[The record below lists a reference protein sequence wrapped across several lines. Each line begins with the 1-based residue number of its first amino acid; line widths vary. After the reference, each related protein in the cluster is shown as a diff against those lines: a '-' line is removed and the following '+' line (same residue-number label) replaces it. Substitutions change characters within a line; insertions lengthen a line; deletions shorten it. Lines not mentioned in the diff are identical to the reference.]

1 MANKAASL
9 GTRVIINPGLYRE
22 SITLNGSKTL
32 STLPITFEAA
42 TNGTVVV
49 TGAQQYTGW
58 STYSGNNSIYTN
70 TWAYAWG
77 YCAIDSGG
85 PPLEQPVVLRREMV
99 IVNGT
104 VLTQVMS
111 LSQMLFPG
119 TFFVDETGGE
129 LYVWPP
135 AGTNMTT
142 ADVEVGVN
150 SSLLSITANGNNQIT
165 GIVIRGITFEY
176 ATSCHIDS
184 AVDVEGNV
192 TNILFDTDTFIWN
205 NATGLN
211 FNYPVA
217 DVTVMNSISNHN
229 GASGFNTFQALNM
242 LWQDDTASYNNWRGA
257 QGAFYEWGS
266 GGAHIFSDHNET
278 LTNFTSTFN
287 ETHSLHW
294 DTDDTEITVT
304 NLLTAQN
311 MFGALLEKNNGPM
324 TFTSSTFCPTQVP
337 TGTYGSGLILRDS
350 LNVTVNKSTF
360 YNNSLNQIEV
370 TGVPGGFPITDWA
383 TQQTYQAVNKNFV
396 FTNNN
401 VQGAT
406 GQVLISD
413 GILNGS
419 DWTTFVTSLT
429 SNYNTWWNATN
440 PAVFVVPTPATN
452 TDDDFAQWQTL
463 TGQDTNSTWANPGA
477 EPAACNVTA
486 DHPDFWLVVDNDV
499 VTTDAAGNA
508 VFNLTTLPLGGL
520 TGTVTLAVD
529 GVSSIEGAS
538 YTLNPS
544 TTTTSGTSVLTFN
557 AGVTTPPGS
566 YAFTVLANTGN
577 ITRMITLSATVP
589 TSSVRLSTDTLTF
602 NNVPVGST
610 SAGLPIT
617 LTNTG
622 KSPLTIDSI
631 TATYDYAETNN
642 CGTSLPAGSSCT
654 ITVTFSPMLLQ
665 TYTGSLTITD
675 ADATSP
681 QIVTLNGNPIG
692 APGITFS
699 PKVLYFGA
707 SKFMSPTLPQTV
719 TVTNNGTATTTISS
733 VAVTGTDAP
742 SYTQTNNC
750 TSLVVN
756 ATCTI
761 SVIQSTTVDG
771 KLTANLTV
779 TDNVTGGPQ
788 TVGLNGTGDSALSS
802 SPKSLGFGTVKN
814 GQTATKN
821 ATLTNSG
828 TAAVAIANLTMSG
841 PNADDFSQ
849 TNNCGTTLA
858 GNSSCTIMVTFAS
871 STSGSETATL
881 SINDADPSSPQ
892 TLSLSGT
899 GKAVPGVYLMP
910 VALTFNG
917 QVYKSPSPSQ
927 PVTVTNNG
935 NAVLNI
941 TKYSFTGTNGG
952 DFSETNNCNGSV
964 PAGSTCTINIT
975 FTPSGLGTRTA
986 TLSVSDNAA
995 GSPQTVTLTGTGL
1008 PALTISP
1015 TSVDYGTVPVGS
1027 SGVQTVTITNTSTA
1041 TISFTSATLSGPNSG
1056 DFSET
1061 NTCGKHIEE
1070 GASCTVTVT
1079 FKPQA
1084 TGSRTATLTLTDLDP
1099 SSPQSVPLSG
1109 TGGAQPSVTFLPAS
1123 LTFGNQVYETPSVP
1137 LTTTMTNTSSSAM
1150 SITTISVTGTNK
1162 SDFTQTNNCGTT
1174 LAQGASCAINVTFTP
1189 GSTGSRSATLSV
1201 TDDAVGS
1208 PQTVPLSG
1216 IGTTALTVSPTT
1228 LNYGTVTVNTSS
1240 SLPVTVTNSSA
1251 AAIGITSIKLGG
1263 DNQTDFSETNTC
1275 GTSIPAN
1282 SSCTITV
1289 TFDPLS
1295 SGSKSATLTI
1305 RDSDPSSPQTVTLSG
1320 TGGTAAPGAVF
1331 SPTSLTFGSVVYLDS
1346 SPVMTT
1352 TLTNNGTA
1360 SLNINSINITGA
1372 KSDYA
1377 QTNNC
1382 PGSLAQGSSCTI
1394 NVTFTPL
1401 AIGSLSA
1408 SVSVSDNAAGSPQT
1422 VSLSGTGLAA
1432 LTLNPSSLS
1441 FGTVN
1446 VGSTS
1451 TQSLTIQ
1458 NGSNATIAVTSFTF
1472 SGTNAGD
1479 FSQTNNCGT
1488 QIAGNG
1494 SCTVKVSFDP
1504 ASAGSRSATMKIAD
1518 SDPTTPQSVSLSGT
1532 GSGSASVTFS
1542 PTSLSFGNEPYEKSS
1557 APLVTTMTNSGTAT
1571 LSITSISVGGND
1583 PADFTKST
1591 TCGTSLAQGAS
1602 CTITIVFVPTAIG
1615 ARTATISV
1623 MDSVPGSPQTV
1634 PLSGTGVSALTISP
1648 TALSFGLVNVG
1659 TSATMQT
1666 TIANGS
1672 TAAIGITNMT
1682 FGGADPGDF
1691 SQTNTCGAKISGNG
1705 SCTITVTFKPSV
1717 TGARSASLMIMDS
1730 DPSSPQTV
1738 TLSGSGGIPGISVS
1752 PTSLTFPNQPLNKAS
1767 APMTLTVTSSGSGL
1781 LVINSVSIT
1790 GPNKAEFSQT
1800 TNCVGIL
1807 NPLAT
1812 CTISVVFTPT
1822 SVGTRTASISIADN
1836 VGGSPQIIPLNGM
1849 GSAFL
1854 FTPPSID
1861 FGAVTSGTTS
1871 TMTLKIQN
1879 VTSSTVTVLDHKF
1892 LGANAASFSG
1902 TGSCERVFAPNA
1914 TCTIT
1919 LSFTPPAPGTRT
1931 AQLQLDDND
1940 PSTPQLVSLQGTGQ

>member
-1 MANKAASL
+1 LGKVFALGAAVVSLSLSGPDWSQANINENLETKILYVDVNNGSDSNPGTEQLPLKTIGASASIAIANKEASL

-22 SITLNGSKTL
+22 SITLTGSTKQ

-42 TNGTVVV
+42 TNGTVFV

-135 AGTNMTT
+135 SGTNMTT

-150 SSLLSITANGNNQIT
+150 SSLLTITANGKNQIT

-176 ATSCHIDS
+176 ASSCHINS
-184 AVDVEGNV
+184 AVDVQGNV
-192 TNILFDTDTFIWN
+192 SNILFDTDTFIWN

-217 DVTVMNSISNHN
+217 DVTVMNSVSNHN
-229 GASGFNTFQALNM
+229 GASGFNTYQALNM
-242 LWQDDTASYNNWRGA
+242 LWQNDTASYNNWRGA

-294 DTDDTEITVT
+294 DTDDTGITVT

-337 TGTYGSGLILRDS
+337 TSSYGSGLILRDS
-350 LNVTVNKSTF
+350 LNVTVTKSTF
-360 YNNSLNQIEV
+360 YNNSLNQVEV
-370 TGVPGGFPITDWA
+370 TGVPGGFLITDWA
-383 TQQTYQAVNKNFV
+383 TQQTYQAVNQYFT
-396 FTNNN
+396 FTNNK
-401 VQGAT
+401 VQGTT
-406 GQVLISD
+406 GQALISD

-429 SNYNTWWNATN
+429 SNTNTWWNATN

-463 TGQDTNSTWANPGA
+463 TGQDTNSTWSNPGA

-486 DHPDFWLVVDNDV
+486 DQPDYWMVVDNDV

-544 TTTTSGTSVLTFN
+544 TTTTTGTSVLTFN
-557 AGVTTPPGS
+557 AGVTTPPGT

-589 TSSVRLSTDTLTF
+589 TSSIRLSTDAMTF

-610 SAGLPIT
+610 SAGQPIT

-622 KSPLTIDSI
+622 KNPMTIDSI
-631 TATYDYAETNN
+631 LPTYDYAETDN
-642 CGTSLPAGSSCT
+642 CGTSVKAGSSCT
-654 ITVTFSPMLLQ
+654 ITLTFSPMLLQ

-681 QIVTLNGNPIG
+681 QTVTLTGNPVG

-733 VAVTGTDAP
+733 VAVTGADAP
-742 SYTQTNNC
+742 SFTQTNTC
-750 TSLVVN
+750 TSLAVN

-761 SVIQSTTVDG
+761 TVIQSPTVDG
-771 KLTANLTV
+771 QLTANLTV

-814 GQTATKN
+814 GQAATKS

-828 TAAVAIANLTMSG
+828 TSAVAITSLTMSG

-849 TNNCGTTLA
+849 TDNCGTSLA

-871 STSGSETATL
+871 STSDSETATL
-881 SINDADPSSPQ
+881 SIDDADPSSPQ
-892 TLSLSGT
+892 TVSLSGT
-899 GKAVPGVYLMP
+899 GQAVPGVYLMP
-910 VALTFNG
+910 VALTFGG

-927 PVTVTNNG
+927 AVTVTNNG
-935 NAVLNI
+935 NAALNI

-952 DFSETNNCNGSV
+952 DFSETNNCDGSV
-964 PAGSTCTINIT
+964 PAGNTCTINVT

-986 TLSVSDNAA
+986 SLSVSDNAA
-995 GSPQTVTLTGTGL
+995 GSPQIVTLTGTGL
-1008 PALTISP
+1008 AAFTISP
-1015 TSVDYGTVPVGS
+1015 ASVDYGTVPVGS
-1027 SGVQTVTITNTSTA
+1027 SSAQTVTITNTSTA

-1061 NTCGKHIEE
+1061 NTCGKHIVG

-1079 FKPQA
+1079 FEPQA

-1099 SSPQSVPLSG
+1099 SSPQTVPLSG
-1109 TGGAQPSVTFLPAS
+1109 TGGAQPSVTFSPAS
-1123 LTFGNQVYETPSVP
+1123 LSFGNQVYETPSVP
-1137 LTTTMTNTSSSAM
+1137 LTITMTNTSSSAM
-1150 SITTISVTGTNK
+1150 TITTITVTGTNK
-1162 SDFTQTNNCGTT
+1162 SDFAQTNNCGTT

-1189 GSTGSRSATLSV
+1189 GSTGSRSATLNV
-1201 TDDAVGS
+1201 TDDAIGS

-1216 IGTTALTVSPTT
+1216 TGTTALTVSPGA

-1240 SLPVTVTNSSA
+1240 ALPVTVTNSSA
-1251 AAIGITSIKLGG
+1251 AAISITNITVGG
-1263 DNQTDFSETNTC
+1263 ANETDFSEANTC
-1275 GTSIPAN
+1275 GNSIPAS

-1295 SGSKSATLTI
+1295 SGSKSGTLTI

-1320 TGGTAAPGAVF
+1320 TGAPRPQARYSRPHRSPSAA
-1331 SPTSLTFGSVVYLDS
+1331 
-1346 SPVMTT
+1346 
-1352 TLTNNGTA
+1352 
-1360 SLNINSINITGA
+1360 
-1372 KSDYA
+1372 
-1377 QTNNC
+1377 
-1382 PGSLAQGSSCTI
+1382 
-1394 NVTFTPL
+1394 
-1401 AIGSLSA
+1401 
-1408 SVSVSDNAAGSPQT
+1408 
-1422 VSLSGTGLAA
+1422 
-1432 LTLNPSSLS
+1432 
-1441 FGTVN
+1441 
-1446 VGSTS
+1446 
-1451 TQSLTIQ
+1451 
-1458 NGSNATIAVTSFTF
+1458 
-1472 SGTNAGD
+1472 
-1479 FSQTNNCGT
+1479 
-1488 QIAGNG
+1488 
-1494 SCTVKVSFDP
+1494 
-1504 ASAGSRSATMKIAD
+1504 
-1518 SDPTTPQSVSLSGT
+1518 
-1532 GSGSASVTFS
+1532 
-1542 PTSLSFGNEPYEKSS
+1542 
-1557 APLVTTMTNSGTAT
+1557 
-1571 LSITSISVGGND
+1571 
-1583 PADFTKST
+1583 
-1591 TCGTSLAQGAS
+1591 
-1602 CTITIVFVPTAIG
+1602 
-1615 ARTATISV
+1615 
-1623 MDSVPGSPQTV
+1623 
-1634 PLSGTGVSALTISP
+1634 
-1648 TALSFGLVNVG
+1648 
-1659 TSATMQT
+1659 
-1666 TIANGS
+1666 
-1672 TAAIGITNMT
+1672 
-1682 FGGADPGDF
+1682 
-1691 SQTNTCGAKISGNG
+1691 
-1705 SCTITVTFKPSV
+1705 
-1717 TGARSASLMIMDS
+1717 
-1730 DPSSPQTV
+1730 
-1738 TLSGSGGIPGISVS
+1738 
-1752 PTSLTFPNQPLNKAS
+1752 
-1767 APMTLTVTSSGSGL
+1767 
-1781 LVINSVSIT
+1781 
-1790 GPNKAEFSQT
+1790 
-1800 TNCVGIL
+1800 
-1807 NPLAT
+1807 
-1812 CTISVVFTPT
+1812 
-1822 SVGTRTASISIADN
+1822 
-1836 VGGSPQIIPLNGM
+1836 
-1849 GSAFL
+1849 
-1854 FTPPSID
+1854 
-1861 FGAVTSGTTS
+1861 
-1871 TMTLKIQN
+1871 
-1879 VTSSTVTVLDHKF
+1879 
-1892 LGANAASFSG
+1892 
-1902 TGSCERVFAPNA
+1902 
-1914 TCTIT
+1914 
-1919 LSFTPPAPGTRT
+1919 
-1931 AQLQLDDND
+1931 
-1940 PSTPQLVSLQGTGQ
+1940 